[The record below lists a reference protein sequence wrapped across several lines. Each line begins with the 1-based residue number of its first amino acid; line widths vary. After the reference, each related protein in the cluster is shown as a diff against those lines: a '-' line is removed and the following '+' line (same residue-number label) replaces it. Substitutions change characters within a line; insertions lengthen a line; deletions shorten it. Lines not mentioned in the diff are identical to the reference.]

1 MSRKIREMI
10 ENIETMKQALKEEI
24 AKEEAKVDYDIRHGR
39 VMFEEKVLAAQ
50 RKHMKSTWQWLKEV
64 PFVQFLTAPIIYG
77 MVFPALFLDMTLFV
91 YTRTVAPVF
100 KLTFDK
106 RSDYIVFDRHYLG
119 YLNFFEK
126 LNCVYCSYFN
136 GLMFYSGSVARTTEL
151 YFCPIKHAKRVAY
164 GEDHFEK
171 YLPYGDA
178 EHYHEKLKA
187 LRAKY
192 THQQDHEV

>member
-1 MSRKIREMI
+1 MSRKIRELI
-10 ENIETMKQALKEEI
+10 DTIETMKHALRDEI
-24 AKEEAKVDYDIRHGR
+24 AKEEAKIDYDIQHGK
-39 VMFEEKVLAAQ
+39 VVFEKDVIAKQHAY
-50 RKHMKSTWQWLKEV
+50 MKSSWQWLKEV
-64 PFVQFLTAPIIYG
+64 PLIQFLTAPIIYG
-77 MVFPALFLDMTLFV
+77 MVFPALFLDVTLFV
-91 YTRTVAPVF
+91 YTRTVASVF
-100 KLTFDK
+100 KLKFDK
-106 RSDYIVFDRHYLG
+106 RSDYIVFDRQYLG

-178 EHYHEKLKA
+178 EHYHEKLA
-187 LRAKY
+187 ELRAKY
-192 THQQDHEV
+192 TQQENEA